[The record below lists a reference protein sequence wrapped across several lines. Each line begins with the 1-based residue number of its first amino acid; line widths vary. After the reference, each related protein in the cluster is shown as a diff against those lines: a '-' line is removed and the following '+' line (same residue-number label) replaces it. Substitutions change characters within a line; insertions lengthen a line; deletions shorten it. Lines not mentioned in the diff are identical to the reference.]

1 MRLALK
7 FVLAF
12 AIGNILLAAVYG
24 YLAVRREVRLFRH
37 TASVEAE
44 SLGRALEDM
53 LADAWRRGGHEGV
66 LQVVRKVNDRQERE
80 LRVRWVWFDAQP
92 GDPDFPA
99 VSPERLTTVTIEQHE
114 AVEALDADGTPR
126 LDVYWPVALGAERR
140 GGLEFAHAM
149 TELQDNQRETVQRT
163 ALLIGGMALL
173 SGLLAAALGVRL
185 VGQPLR
191 ALMEKTRLI
200 SAGNLQSPIH
210 LGTRDELAELGESLN
225 RMCDT
230 LAESQGKIREE
241 TAARIAAMEQLRH
254 ADRLKTVG
262 RMASGIAHELGTPL
276 SVVSGRAG
284 LIGSGKLTAD
294 EVAQSAAAI
303 KAESDKMTKI
313 IRQLLD
319 FARRKHAAQ
328 DGGRSAAGGLADG
341 RLASPLGGEAEGR
354 VAAGR
359 RRRSGRRRDRRGTD
373 PASADE
379 FDRQRGRGDARR
391 GQGGHR
397 RPQSGRLPS
406 RRRRRPAGGV
416 LRRRGPRRGRGNR
429 RGAHLAPLRAVLHHQ
444 GGRRRDRPGAVD
456 RLRDRPGARRLDRR
470 DQPAGRGK
478 PLHRLL
484 ARGSEAVKARIL
496 IVDDERSMC
505 DLLETDLRLRDYAP
519 CCFTSAEEAFEAFCR
534 EDFEVVLTDLMMPGM
549 DGIEFCSRLAA
560 NRPDVPVIV
569 MTAFGSLETATAAI
583 CAGAY
588 DFVTKP
594 IELELLAATLRRA
607 IERRQLQEQI
617 RSLREAVERTARFE
631 ELLGES
637 PVMQKL
643 YDQLSQIADSDASV
657 LIAGESGTGKELVAR
672 ALHQRSRRRERP
684 FVAVNCA
691 ALPDTL
697 LESELFGHVKGAFT
711 DARIDRKGL
720 FLQAEGGTL
729 LLDEIGEMPLAM
741 QPKLLRALQENT
753 VRPVGGEREVA
764 FDAQN
769 PRLDQPRPGD
779 RRGGAAVSRGPL
791 LSHQRDPSR
800 VAAASRRG
808 ADALLLAQHFIAV
821 CAARAKKQV
830 LGMAQPVAE
839 KLLAYSWPGNVRELR
854 NVIERAVAL
863 TRFDQIT
870 VEDLPEKIRDYR
882 TPQVI
887 LGGADPG
894 ELAPL
899 EEIDRRYILHVL
911 ESVGGNRTLAA
922 RTLGLDRKTLYRKLR
937 QYGALDADGE

>member
-1 MRLALK
+1 
-7 FVLAF
+7 
-12 AIGNILLAAVYG
+12 
-24 YLAVRREVRLFRH
+24 
-37 TASVEAE
+37 
-44 SLGRALEDM
+44 
-53 LADAWRRGGHEGV
+53 
-66 LQVVRKVNDRQERE
+66 
-80 LRVRWVWFDAQP
+80 
-92 GDPDFPA
+92 
-99 VSPERLTTVTIEQHE
+99 
-114 AVEALDADGTPR
+114 
-126 LDVYWPVALGAERR
+126 
-140 GGLEFAHAM
+140 
-149 TELQDNQRETVQRT
+149 
-163 ALLIGGMALL
+163 
-173 SGLLAAALGVRL
+173 
-185 VGQPLR
+185 
-191 ALMEKTRLI
+191 
-200 SAGNLQSPIH
+200 
-210 LGTRDELAELGESLN
+210 
-225 RMCDT
+225 
-230 LAESQGKIREE
+230 
-241 TAARIAAMEQLRH
+241 
-254 ADRLKTVG
+254 
-262 RMASGIAHELGTPL
+262 
-276 SVVSGRAG
+276 
-284 LIGSGKLTAD
+284 
-294 EVAQSAAAI
+294 
-303 KAESDKMTKI
+303 
-313 IRQLLD
+313 
-319 FARRKHAAQ
+319 
-328 DGGRSAAGGLADG
+328 
-341 RLASPLGGEAEGR
+341 
-354 VAAGR
+354 
-359 RRRSGRRRDRRGTD
+359 
-373 PASADE
+373 
-379 FDRQRGRGDARR
+379 
-391 GQGGHR
+391 
-397 RPQSGRLPS
+397 
-406 RRRRRPAGGV
+406 
-416 LRRRGPRRGRGNR
+416 
-429 RGAHLAPLRAVLHHQ
+429 
-444 GGRRRDRPGAVD
+444 
-456 RLRDRPGARRLDRR
+456 
-470 DQPAGRGK
+470 
-478 PLHRLL
+478 
-484 ARGSEAVKARIL
+484 VKARIL
-496 IVDDERSMC
+496 IVDDERSMG

-519 CCFTSAEEAFEAFCR
+519 CCFTSAEEAFAAFCR

-549 DGIEFCSRLAA
+549 DGIEFCSRLVA

-569 MTAFGSLETATAAI
+569 MTAFGSLETATAALR
-583 CAGAY
+583 AGAY

-617 RSLREAVERTARFE
+617 RSLRAAVERTARFE

-753 VRPVGGEREVA
+753 VRPVGGEREVP
-764 FDAQN
+764 FDARILASTN
-769 PRLDQPRPGD
+769 RDLETAVEE
-779 RRGGAAVSRGPL
+779 RRFREDLFFRVNVIQIELPPL
-791 LSHQRDPSR
+791 R
-800 VAAASRRG
+800 ARG

-821 CAARAKKQV
+821 CAARARKQV

-839 KLLAYSWPGNVRELR
+839 RLLAYSWPGNVRELR

-887 LGGADPG
+887 LGGGDPG